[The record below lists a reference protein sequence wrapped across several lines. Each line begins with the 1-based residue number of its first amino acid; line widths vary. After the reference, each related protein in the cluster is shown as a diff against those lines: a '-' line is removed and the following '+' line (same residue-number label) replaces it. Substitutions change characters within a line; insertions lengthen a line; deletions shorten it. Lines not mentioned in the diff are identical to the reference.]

1 MHLPCVC
8 VQNFLQT
15 LTWLSLFIDVS
26 VTACLANRNEF
37 CLPGNP
43 DPVACPTGYTSP
55 GGPQA
60 SIKSCMATLPGYY
73 IISEGGIDIS
83 QPCPSGYFTESRGR
97 AYCESCR
104 VAPRMFPTIVPTK
117 CNNTNEIVP
126 WCGTNGRVPKSC
138 VPISSTGCAIDW
150 GGFRYVRVGDAC
162 CLRPQQDHE
171 VFVYERTKD
180 PRDGCATEW
189 SKETA
194 HMVTSLQFYIMF
206 RSDNISRYSWD
217 GSQSSLRIKL
227 FGTKMRH
234 LFRTNV
240 YLADKA
246 RIFDKEY
253 GHMSHGIR
261 IHLTYGSFDIFDDI
275 WETLFNRGEYEGPPK
290 QNLIR
295 YLRAVLHSLNMP
307 SDIYSIYNPQVVFS
321 TKPSR
326 AGFHT
331 EGEML
336 FAWIVFIVAMVVFA
350 GVLIGFFTRKKNTEY
365 TMVNTRVY

>member
-1 MHLPCVC
+1 
-8 VQNFLQT
+8 
-15 LTWLSLFIDVS
+15 
-26 VTACLANRNEF
+26 
-37 CLPGNP
+37 
-43 DPVACPTGYTSP
+43 
-55 GGPQA
+55 
-60 SIKSCMATLPGYY
+60 
-73 IISEGGIDIS
+73 
-83 QPCPSGYFTESRGR
+83 
-97 AYCESCR
+97 
-104 VAPRMFPTIVPTK
+104 
-117 CNNTNEIVP
+117 
-126 WCGTNGRVPKSC
+126 
-138 VPISSTGCAIDW
+138 
-150 GGFRYVRVGDAC
+150 
-162 CLRPQQDHE
+162 
-171 VFVYERTKD
+171 
-180 PRDGCATEW
+180 
-189 SKETA
+189 
-194 HMVTSLQFYIMF
+194 
-206 RSDNISRYSWD
+206 
-217 GSQSSLRIKL
+217 
-227 FGTKMRH
+227 MRH

-350 GVLIGFFTRKKNTEY
+350 GVLIGFFTRKKKTEY